1 MGDSGSRG
9 RRGLPGM
16 SSQGGDRV
24 GESAPEIRDREVN
37 LNGSQVH
44 YLAAGDGP
52 HLVLLHGLRQRPR
65 LAWVMPALA
74 RRSRVIAPDFPGF
87 GESDRPRAAYSP
99 AFFGEFVAGFLDA
112 LHVPG
117 AVVAGNS
124 LGGLAALR
132 FALADPGRVPA
143 LVLVDSAGLGR
154 EVNPGMRLTTL
165 PGLGESAAAWARTRP
180 GRALRLWWRPRALF
194 AHRRRV
200 PAGWIADQDRLSR
213 RPDFPWNTLEV
224 LRAVVGRSGQR
235 EVLRDPPRLV
245 ARAPRG
251 RPPGGA
257 EPRADHRRLAPVRP
271 PPAAGDRLRRRPG
284 PDRRIRGRPGATRRP
299 LRSDHG
305 VPAVLLLRAAEACG
319 AVRGRPHRRP
329 VRPRGRRVGEA
340 GRGGMAVRQPGVN
353 SSGHFARATR
363 LQPELARGAAA
374 GVVYALVRGWLRLPV
389 PAVQRGASTFTSREA
404 RARESRRSPC
414 PLRVRLMTNRQRSPY
429 MRDFSRVVTL
439 RSRSG

>member
-9 RRGLPGM
+9 RRWLPGM

-52 HLVLLHGLRQRPR
+52 HLVLLHGLGDSARDWQ
-65 LAWVMPALA
+65 WVMPALA

-87 GESDRPRAAYSP
+87 GASDRPRAAYSP

-154 EVNPGMRLTTL
+154 EVNPGMRLTAL

-235 EVLRDPPRLV
+235 EVLRDRLPELAMPTLIV
-245 ARAPRG
+245 WGERDRVVPLAQAREAVGRLRRG
-251 RPPGGA
+251 RLAVIPDCGHVPQIERPELFLEAVGAFLDGPIAGA
-257 EPRADHRRLAPVRP
+257 EPDGSH
-271 PPAAGDRLRRRPG
+271 AG
-284 PDRRIRGRPGATRRP
+284 
-299 LRSDHG
+299 
-305 VPAVLLLRAAEACG
+305 
-319 AVRGRPHRRP
+319 
-329 VRPRGRRVGEA
+329 
-340 GRGGMAVRQPGVN
+340 
-353 SSGHFARATR
+353 
-363 LQPELARGAAA
+363 
-374 GVVYALVRGWLRLPV
+374 
-389 PAVQRGASTFTSREA
+389 
-404 RARESRRSPC
+404 
-414 PLRVRLMTNRQRSPY
+414 
-429 MRDFSRVVTL
+429 
-439 RSRSG
+439 